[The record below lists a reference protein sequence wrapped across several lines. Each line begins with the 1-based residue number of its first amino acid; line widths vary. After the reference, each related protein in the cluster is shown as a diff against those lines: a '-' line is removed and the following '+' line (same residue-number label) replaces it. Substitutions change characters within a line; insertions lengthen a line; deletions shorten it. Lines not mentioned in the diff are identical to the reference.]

1 MNSTCKPDREG
12 GVPDFAD
19 PRSSESRRLEILQMI
34 ARMEPLKNTLRA
46 LVMVAG
52 ELVSGGKA
60 ALLLV
65 KGQKLSVAAASGL
78 SELAQDCLASL
89 AVPGLAC
96 DPFRLPETNVDL
108 VFRTVLSGAGEVLGG
123 LVFGPAAAI
132 SQNPEIESHL
142 ATLEGLATLAIE
154 QSHLVEELNYR
165 LEHDSL
171 TGLYDRLSIERRMS
185 EALAVS
191 ARSGPGVALIVLAID
206 RFRRVN
212 AALGCRVGNGLL
224 RQTAQRLERNMGS
237 STNVGRAGGDEF
249 LVLVPHL
256 SSTNE
261 AIVMAERLLASVRM
275 PYLIEDH
282 ELSVTAAAGISISS
296 QEDYRPEDLEARAY
310 AALDYAKSLGGN
322 QSALFD
328 CSMVTVSPEYLELET
343 KLRGALEGR
352 ELLLYYQPQVSLE
365 TFSLVGV
372 EALLRW
378 QHPDLGLV
386 SPSAF
391 IPMAE
396 QGGLIGEI
404 GEWALKEGIRQLAI
418 WKKWGVG
425 PLRLGV
431 NVSPHQFRRRDFAR
445 RILDI
450 FDHSGLDAG
459 ELLLEITEG
468 AVMQDL
474 DHAVAQINRLRD
486 AGIRFAIDDFGTGY
500 SALSY
505 LQKIPA
511 DEIKV
516 DRTFV
521 QEILS
526 AGHRPPLLANILRL
540 ASELGISTIAEGIE
554 TREQADALAA
564 MGCRQGQ
571 GFLFS
576 RPLPGIEMVSWFH
589 PSRPYPGSRE
599 MAKK

>member
-1 MNSTCKPDREG
+1 
-12 GVPDFAD
+12 
-19 PRSSESRRLEILQMI
+19 
-34 ARMEPLKNTLRA
+34 
-46 LVMVAG
+46 
-52 ELVSGGKA
+52 
-60 ALLLV
+60 
-65 KGQKLSVAAASGL
+65 
-78 SELAQDCLASL
+78 
-89 AVPGLAC
+89 
-96 DPFRLPETNVDL
+96 
-108 VFRTVLSGAGEVLGG
+108 
-123 LVFGPAAAI
+123 
-132 SQNPEIESHL
+132 
-142 ATLEGLATLAIE
+142 
-154 QSHLVEELNYR
+154 
-165 LEHDSL
+165 
-171 TGLYDRLSIERRMS
+171 
-185 EALAVS
+185 
-191 ARSGPGVALIVLAID
+191 
-206 RFRRVN
+206 
-212 AALGCRVGNGLL
+212 
-224 RQTAQRLERNMGS
+224 
-237 STNVGRAGGDEF
+237 
-249 LVLVPHL
+249 
-256 SSTNE
+256 
-261 AIVMAERLLASVRM
+261 MAERFLASVRM
-275 PYLIEDH
+275 PFLIEDH
-282 ELSVTAAAGISISS
+282 ELSVTASAGISISS
-296 QEDYRPEDLEARAY
+296 HEDYRPEDLEARAY

-328 CSMVTVSPEYLELET
+328 CSMVTVSREYLELET

-352 ELLLYYQPQVSLE
+352 ELLLYYQPQVALE

-386 SPSAF
+386 SPGAF
-391 IPMAE
+391 IPIAE

-404 GEWALKEGIRQLAI
+404 GEWALEEGLRQLAI

-425 PLRLGV
+425 PLRMGV

-450 FDHSGLDAG
+450 LDRSGLGAG

-474 DHAVAQINRLRD
+474 DHAVAQINRLRN

-511 DEIKV
+511 DEIKI

-554 TREQADALAA
+554 TREQAEALTA
-564 MGCRQGQ
+564 MGCQEGQ

-589 PSRPYPGSRE
+589 PSRPPQGNPRDSEKMTRGNGF
-599 MAKK
+599 